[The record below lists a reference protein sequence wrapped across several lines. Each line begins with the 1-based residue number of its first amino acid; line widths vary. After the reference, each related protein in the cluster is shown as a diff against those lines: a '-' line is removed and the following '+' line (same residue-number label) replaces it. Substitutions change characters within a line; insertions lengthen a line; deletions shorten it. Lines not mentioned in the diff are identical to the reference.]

1 MLFTNSKLFRSG
13 YRTNDLCSFCKQ
25 EPETINLFFVTALIH
40 SLEKFWTILFAFEKT
55 IQVELT
61 LKDILI
67 GVFRPECPLLN
78 YLIRIGKIYLW
89 SCRKNEVFLN
99 IDSFKVSVNIKY
111 ETKKIYLY

>member
-1 MLFTNSKLFRSG
+1 MICVLSVNRNQKRLTF
-13 YRTNDLCSFCKQ
+13 
-25 EPETINLFFVTALIH
+25 FFVTALIH

-67 GVFRPECPLLN
+67 GVFRPECPLLY

-111 ETKKIYLY
+111 ETKKNISLLTIRV